1 MKKLLLTLAFV
12 LCSCMSAFSQATSL
26 TVDCQNPGWLSNK
39 IGYGDQQTV
48 TNLTVTGYLNAT
60 DLEFIGTLIKLHS
73 LKSLDLEQVNVV
85 SPDANMQNVLPIDM
99 FKIGQDNECYM
110 NKIALPL
117 STTKTMREE
126 YAGKPGCFSNRLYVD
141 TLVMGGPA
149 MPTIEKSVYGLRTSG
164 GTGFSSHVKCII
176 IREGVE
182 KIADLC
188 FYYPE
193 SDAILEKIL
202 FPNSMKSI
210 GKRAFN
216 CNNITSIDLPDSIEE
231 IDVDAFRGTYASPDY
246 LWKPDT
252 LVLPHSIK
260 RFAISAFNTPS
271 NVYYF
276 PENIEYIDNVHPTGT
291 IYYAGNNED
300 LIQPYSQIE
309 IHLKSS
315 TPPSLNY
322 NSYNFLSN
330 SVVYVPK
337 GTSSKYKNASG
348 WKEATIIEETYP
360 VTGITLNQS
369 TLQLDYIGETANL
382 EATVFPNNADNKKV
396 NWTSS
401 NPAVCIV
408 SNGMV
413 VAVGM
418 GTSVV
423 IATTE
428 DGGFMAICIVTVTS
442 ATGVSSIE
450 QNDEKTFQ
458 VFDLNGMKRTQP
470 QKGINIIRYS
480 DGTSKK
486 ILIK

>member
-1 MKKLLLTLAFV
+1 MKKSLLTLAFL
-12 LCSCMSAFSQATSL
+12 LCSCLTAFSQATSL
-26 TVDCQNPGWLSNK
+26 TVDCQYPGFLASYINPTDASALR
-39 IGYGDQQTV
+39 
-48 TNLTVTGYLNAT
+48 NLIVTGEINQT
-60 DLEFIGTLIKLHS
+60 DLAFIGNLVKNFN
-73 LKSLDLEQVNVV
+73 LKGHLDLG
-85 SPDANMQNVLPIDM
+85 DANIVGNQLDGSMFGVDNCQLEFFAIPKNVSKLNNVCDWV
-99 FKIGQDNECYM
+99 KI
-110 NKIALPL
+110 
-117 STTKTMREE
+117 
-126 YAGKPGCFSNRLYVD
+126 D
-141 TLVMGGPA
+141 TLVAGSSANPNFIYAYEGNNTDSNAFAYYSKKHLFDVKNLILREGTSFIDIEGGSSAAICPLQSIFFPETMKEILQITKLNNLTSINIPSNLEYMGSIINTGIRQESDTLFVPQSVKTFWDDWVYDDGYNDA
-149 MPTIEKSVYGLRTSG
+149 NLNNYSGRGTPNGHIRCVYLPDNLETFWVTSGCLHGGARVDIHIKSVNPPTIKNGL
-164 GTGFSSHVKCII
+164 
-176 IREGVE
+176 
-182 KIADLC
+182 
-188 FYYPE
+188 
-193 SDAILEKIL
+193 LEA
-202 FPNSMKSI
+202 P
-210 GKRAFN
+210 
-216 CNNITSIDLPDSIEE
+216 
-231 IDVDAFRGTYASPDY
+231 
-246 LWKPDT
+246 T
-252 LVLPHSIK
+252 L
-260 RFAISAFNTPS
+260 
-271 NVYYF
+271 
-276 PENIEYIDNVHPTGT
+276 
-291 IYYAGNNED
+291 
-300 LIQPYSQIE
+300 
-309 IHLKSS
+309 
-315 TPPSLNY
+315 
-322 NSYNFLSN
+322 
-330 SVVYVPK
+330 VYVPV
-337 GTSSKYKNASG
+337 GSKSIYKNTNG
-348 WKEATIIEETYP
+348 WKEANIIEETYP